1 VIEYLFHLKEK
12 YKFNFRK
19 AVIESVGYQKSLMY
33 FINEEQKRRQ
43 IYFNVVELKA
53 SSSKE
58 SRIRG
63 LIPMYKNG
71 IIYHRNTDVDY
82 ENELLTFPVGIHD
95 DRIDAMAYL
104 QQVLTNTQSSNVA
117 KQYVPDWSKLKK

>member
-1 VIEYLFHLKEK
+1 
-12 YKFNFRK
+12 
-19 AVIESVGYQKSLMY
+19 MY